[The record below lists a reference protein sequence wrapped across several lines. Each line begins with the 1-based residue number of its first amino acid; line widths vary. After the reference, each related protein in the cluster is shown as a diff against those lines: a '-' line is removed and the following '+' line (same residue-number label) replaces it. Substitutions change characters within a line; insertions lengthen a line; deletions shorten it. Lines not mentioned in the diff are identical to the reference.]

1 MSVRRRFVSVAAAG
15 VTFQAGSAAV
25 DSATI
30 MSALVFQLT
39 GSPILVGAVTAILRF
54 GWLFPQLIIG
64 FLAQRRGSSMRYYV
78 IGAFSRA
85 TCMAALAVF
94 LFAGQGWST
103 VWLVK
108 IGRAWGRERVW
119 HDV

>member
-1 MSVRRRFVSVAAAG
+1 
-15 VTFQAGSAAV
+15 
-25 DSATI
+25 

-103 VWLVK
+103 VWLVT
-108 IGRAWGRERVW
+108 RSDERRVGKEW
-119 HDV
+119 VSKCRSRWSP

>member
-1 MSVRRRFVSVAAAG
+1 
-15 VTFQAGSAAV
+15 
-25 DSATI
+25 
-30 MSALVFQLT
+30 MSAPVVHLT
-39 GSPILVGAVTAILRF
+39 GGPILVGAVTAILRF
-54 GWLFPQLIIG
+54 GWLCPQLIIG

-103 VWLVK
+103 VWLVTWVMSIWTVYAFVSGIVAVPYNDIVADRK
-108 IGRAWGRERVW
+108 STRLNSS
-119 HDV
+119 H